1 MSSGGKSTWQQWTG
15 RDQKWLSR
23 TLRRIEEGMWIWGMQ
38 VTPEVMVASSFPS
51 QWREV
56 KRGVRTQQGAKGAP
70 VSSTIKM
77 EEEYLINFFS
87 FSFLLHLGR

>member
-1 MSSGGKSTWQQWTG
+1 MSSGGEATWQHWTG

-23 TLRRIEEGMWIWGMQ
+23 TLRRIEEGMWIWGTQ
-38 VTPEVMVASSFPS
+38 VTPDVMVASSFPS

-56 KRGVRTQQGAKGAP
+56 KREVRTQQGAKGAP
-70 VSSTIKM
+70 VSSTIQM
-77 EEEYLINFFS
+77 EEEDLITFFS